1 MGSNAVGIEREFSPR
16 GMPLTTPCVQ
26 CGVVG
31 NVRWERVLTGTVI
44 FVEYFCGR
52 CEHVWR
58 VDGDERL
65 TTATTPKEK
74 PERSR
79 TTVLPEYAD
88 RRFTLGERPGR
99 ERWR

>member
-1 MGSNAVGIEREFSPR
+1 
-16 GMPLTTPCVQ
+16 MPSTTPCVQ

-44 FVEYFCGR
+44 FVEYYCGR

-58 VDGDERL
+58 VDDDERL
-65 TTATTPKEK
+65 SNPGPTRIEK

-79 TTVLPEYAD
+79 ASALPAYPD
-88 RRFTLGERPGR
+88 RRSATEDRFRAPR
-99 ERWR
+99 IERWR

>member
-1 MGSNAVGIEREFSPR
+1 
-16 GMPLTTPCVQ
+16 MPSTTPCVQ

-31 NVRWERVLTGTVI
+31 SVRWERVLTGTMI
-44 FVEYFCGR
+44 FVEYYCGR

-58 VDGDERL
+58 VDDDERL
-65 TTATTPKEK
+65 STPGGTRIEK

-79 TTVLPEYAD
+79 ASAFPDSPDQRSTTAD
-88 RRFTLGERPGR
+88 RLHALRL